1 MLRPLVRRSPSP
13 AATFVLLAVLL
24 VLTALALSSA
34 PGGAQVRREYA
45 EVHMGVAT
53 RLVLYAPDDRRA
65 REAARAAF
73 DHVARLEDIMSDW
86 RPASELRRLEPR
98 AGAWVPVSRPLYAVL
113 DRAVA
118 VARASDGA
126 FDPTVGPLVALWR
139 EARRRRQLP
148 AAAALDSAR
157 RLVGWRQ
164 LALDPRRRRV
174 RLARAGMRLD
184 LGGIA
189 KGYILQAALD
199 TLRGRGV
206 SRALVE
212 AGGDVVVGDAPPGR
226 PGWQVDVAGADPA
239 LTGRAAA
246 LRRAAVS
253 TSGPTAQFVEIGGVR
268 YSHVVDPRTGVGLR
282 NARAATVVAPHGATA
297 DALSTALT
305 VVDPAAVPRVLARF
319 PGARATVRDAE
330 RADPPAGAPR
340 DSAHAAP
347 PAPGA
352 PPASS
357 TSSTSST
364 ASAVGP
370 CAPTTSACS
379 MSAVLDGPATK
390 APNGSAAT
398 SRRA

>member
-1 MLRPLVRRSPSP
+1 MRVLLLVIAAAALAAPPGARRAGAQGP
-13 AATFVLLAVLL
+13 AAAPPAELA
-24 VLTALALSSA
+24 
-34 PGGAQVRREYA
+34 RHEYA

-53 RLVLYAPDDRRA
+53 RVVLYAADERAA

-73 DHVARLEDIMSDW
+73 ARVAALEDVMSDW
-86 RPASELRRLEPR
+86 RPGSELRRLERRP
-98 AGAWVPVSRPLYAVL
+98 GAWVPVSAPLYAVL
-113 DRAVA
+113 ARAVA
-118 VARASDGA
+118 VARATGGA
-126 FDPTVGPLVALWR
+126 FDPTLGPLVALWR
-139 EARRRRQLP
+139 EARR
-148 AAAALDSAR
+148 AR
-157 RLVGWRQ
+157 RLPDPAAFDAARARVGWRR

-174 RLARAGMRLD
+174 RLAAPGMRLD

-189 KGYILQAALD
+189 KGYILQDALGV
-199 TLRGRGV
+199 LRARGV
-206 SRALVE
+206 TRALLE
-212 AGGDVVVGDAPPGR
+212 AGGDVVAGDAPPGAA
-226 PGWQVDVAGADPA
+226 GWRVDVAGGDAGLA
-239 LTGRAAA
+239 ARAAA
-246 LRRAAVS
+246 LARAAVS

-268 YSHVVDPRTGVGLR
+268 YSHVLDPRTGLGLR

-305 VVDPAAVPRVLARF
+305 VVDPAEVPRVLARF